1 MPKIRYKT
9 ERNKAD
15 EPVYKRTQ
23 VDMTDEMRDKLDR
36 IARRKGIQHR
46 AELIRMYLVAAI
58 EKDEKSESTKNS
70 VSGRPNDRSRA
81 KRRAS

>member
-1 MPKIRYKT
+1 MTKIRYKT
-9 ERNKAD
+9 ERMEEN

-23 VDMTDEMRDKLDR
+23 VDMTDEMRSTLDQ

-58 EKDEKSESTKNS
+58 EADKKRVETQQRKKGREK
-70 VSGRPNDRSRA
+70 
-81 KRRAS
+81 